1 MKFAY
6 LYHRASA
13 RRHFNTKITMSKKLN
28 PNLEG
33 WNRNTELGCDV
44 KTILRNDRHMK
55 TGKAYQG
62 VLTRDSDADL
72 DEFLCID
79 AHFTFVE
86 TAPQIVKRNPRVF
99 DGEFV
104 TITRH
109 DDGTLRPNLKPM
121 KVDRLFGVDDYSI
134 RVMFE
139 LRRALK
145 GLVEK

>member
-1 MKFAY
+1 MTNKRNA
-6 LYHRASA
+6 
-13 RRHFNTKITMSKKLN
+13 
-28 PNLEG
+28 NLEG
-33 WNRNTELGCDV
+33 WNRNTEMGCDV

-62 VLTRDSDADL
+62 VLTRDSDADI
-72 DEFLCID
+72 DEFLRLD

-86 TAPQIVKRNPRVF
+86 TAPQTIKRNPRVF

-121 KVDRLFGVDDYSI
+121 KVDRFFSVDSYALA
-134 RVMFE
+134 VCNE
-139 LRRALK
+139 LCMALE

>member
-1 MKFAY
+1 MKFKNYYEAGS
-6 LYHRASA
+6 RKENEP
-13 RRHFNTKITMSKKLN
+13 RQ
-28 PNLEG
+28 

-62 VLTRDSDADL
+62 VLTRDSDADI
-72 DEFLCID
+72 DEFLRID

-86 TAPQIVKRNPRVF
+86 TAPQTIKRNPRVF
-99 DGEFV
+99 DGDFV

-121 KVDRLFGVDDYSI
+121 RVDRFFSVDSYALA
-134 RVMFE
+134 VCNE
-139 LRRALK
+139 LCMALE